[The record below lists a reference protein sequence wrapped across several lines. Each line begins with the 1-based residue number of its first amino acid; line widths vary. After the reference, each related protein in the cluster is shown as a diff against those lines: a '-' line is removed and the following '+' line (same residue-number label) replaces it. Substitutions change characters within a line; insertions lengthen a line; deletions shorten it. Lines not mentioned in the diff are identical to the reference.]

1 MFATPFRAKT
11 QYFRHIRQIADINGF
26 EFEQC
31 CSLNTGLSQLLFTI
45 LEFRAGRSCTII
57 VFFSFG
63 VSKEC
68 VNNKQ
73 TLSFLFQVTDLRV
86 RLHKKM
92 KMKEMA
98 GGGEQL
104 PSHPPP
110 PPQMELLSQSAK
122 QRLKRT
128 LEQGLQPEEEEEVED
143 FEEIL
148 GPLEPS
154 KKRKVVPPGSRLE
167 FCVGFAILGSG
178 FAVNTCI
185 M

>member
-1 MFATPFRAKT
+1 M
-11 QYFRHIRQIADINGF
+11 
-26 EFEQC
+26 
-31 CSLNTGLSQLLFTI
+31 
-45 LEFRAGRSCTII
+45 
-57 VFFSFG
+57 
-63 VSKEC
+63 
-68 VNNKQ
+68 
-73 TLSFLFQVTDLRV
+73 TDLRV

-98 GGGEQL
+98 GGGGEQPAALLL

-110 PPQMELLSQSAK
+110 PPQLELLSQSAK

-128 LEQGLQPEEEEEVED
+128 LEQGFQPEEEEEVED

-167 FCVGFAILGSG
+167 FCVEFATNLGFG
-178 FAVNTCI
+178 FAVNSTCTVLCGYGSSPRTPTERQTVSQKSFRKAPKFCN
-185 M
+185 

>member
-1 MFATPFRAKT
+1 M
-11 QYFRHIRQIADINGF
+11 
-26 EFEQC
+26 
-31 CSLNTGLSQLLFTI
+31 
-45 LEFRAGRSCTII
+45 
-57 VFFSFG
+57 
-63 VSKEC
+63 
-68 VNNKQ
+68 
-73 TLSFLFQVTDLRV
+73 

-98 GGGEQL
+98 GGGGEQPAALLL
-104 PSHPPP
+104 PSHPP
-110 PPQMELLSQSAK
+110 QLELLSQSAK

-128 LEQGLQPEEEEEVED
+128 LEQGRQPEEEEEEVED

-167 FCVGFAILGSG
+167 FFSEFFHPGSASKNLGILTQKS
-178 FAVNTCI
+178 VSKLSE